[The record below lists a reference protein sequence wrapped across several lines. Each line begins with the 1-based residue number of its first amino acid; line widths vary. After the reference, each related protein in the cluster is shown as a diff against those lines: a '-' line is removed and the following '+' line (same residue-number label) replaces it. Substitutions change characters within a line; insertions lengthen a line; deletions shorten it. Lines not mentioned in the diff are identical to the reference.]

1 MENREILENLVI
13 SQIKRIDH
21 ASLSKLYTLSLQLD
35 PSNSKKELKNIKK
48 EDLIAEFLNSKL
60 DISDNT
66 IKNYQSVL
74 SGFLKYT
81 YSNLNKD
88 IVIAYIR
95 KKKYKW
101 STNTKRRNYIFIKN
115 FLNHLY
121 RFGYLDEDFSDI
133 IPIPK
138 KNKVAQYIPD
148 DNEIDSFFA
157 TLKKIYKDDADK
169 LRYSTIFSIY
179 IKIGLRLNELI
190 NLNYQDIDFNH
201 SRIYLNHTKNGDK
214 AYMPMDDQL
223 KEIIK
228 DYINRFNIKGGALI
242 KGKGGKRINK
252 NVITNNLRRIVKEA
266 GLPESFTAHAFR
278 RYFIDKQS
286 RSNANVFLL
295 SELARHKDLNTTY
308 GYLKVREEDKRSAIS
323 NIKLAV

>member
-1 MENREILENLVI
+1 MKSKDNLLNFMV
-13 SQIKRIDH
+13 
-21 ASLSKLYTLSLQLD
+21 SKLKKFDEITLSEACTAILRLEAVKH
-35 PSNSKKELKNIKK
+35 KKVLKDIERK
-48 EDLIAEFLNSKL
+48 DLVMGYLNSKL

-74 SGFLKYT
+74 SGFLNYA
-81 YSNLNKD
+81 YPNINKD
-88 IVIAYIR
+88 SVIAYL
-95 KKKYKW
+95 KKVKDKW

-121 RFGYLDEDFSDI
+121 RFGYLDEGFSDI

-148 DNEIDSFFA
+148 DNEIDSFFT
-157 TLKKIYKDDADK
+157 TLQKIYKDDADK
-169 LRYSTIFSIY
+169 LRYLTIFSIY
-179 IKIGLRLNELI
+179 VKIGLRLYELI
-190 NLNYQDIDFNH
+190 NLNYQDIDFEH
-201 SRIYLNHTKNGDK
+201 SRIYLNQTKNGDK
-214 AYMPMDDQL
+214 TYMPMDDQL

-228 DYINRFNIKGGALI
+228 DYINRFDIKRGALI

-252 NVITNNLRRIVKEA
+252 NVLTNNLKKIVKA
-266 GLPESFTAHAFR
+266 ADLPEGFRVHSFR
-278 RYFIDKQS
+278 RYFIDRQAIS
-286 RSNANVFLL
+286 TNNVFLL

-308 GYLKVREEDKRSAIS
+308 GYLKVREKDKRSAIS

>member
-1 MENREILENLVI
+1 MENRETRKNLIISNLDDLDEVTLCDIDTYIL
-13 SQIKRIDH
+13 K
-21 ASLSKLYTLSLQLD
+21 KK
-35 PSNSKKELKNIKK
+35 NSKSRKEIINTKK
-48 EDLIAEFLNSKL
+48 EDLVGEFLNRKL

-74 SGFLKYT
+74 SGFLKYA
-81 YSNLNKD
+81 YPNINKD
-88 IVIAYIR
+88 TVMAYLR
-95 KKKYKW
+95 KLKDKW

-121 RFGYLDEDFSDI
+121 GFGYLDEDFSDI

-148 DNEIDSFFA
+148 DNEINLFFS
-157 TLKKIYKDDADK
+157 TLKKIYKDNNDR

-179 IKIGLRLNELI
+179 TKIGLRLYELI
-190 NLNYQDIDFNH
+190 NLNYQDIDFEH
-201 SRIYLNHTKNGDK
+201 SKFYLNQTKNGDK
-214 AYMPMDDQL
+214 TYMPMDDQL

-228 DYINRFNIKGGALI
+228 NYINRFDIKEGALI
-242 KGKGGKRINK
+242 RGKGGKRVNK
-252 NVITNNLRRIVKEA
+252 NVINNNLKRIVKEA
-266 GLPESFTAHAFR
+266 GLTESFTVHAFR

-286 RSNANVFLL
+286 RSNTNVFLL
-295 SELARHKDLNTTY
+295 SDLARHKDLNTTR
-308 GYLKVREEDKRSAIS
+308 GYLNVREEDKRSAIS